1 MTTDSHLP
9 SSVATPAD
17 VEALETAARRVET
30 PCGDS
35 TMVWHVWGEGRPVV
49 LLHGGAG
56 SWTHWVRNIAP
67 LARAGCRVCVPDLPG
82 SGDSAP
88 PPNGEDADAL
98 PPGLEQG
105 LGLLIP
111 GEACDVVGFS
121 FGAMVGAFIAS
132 RDAVPVRQ
140 LVLVGAPALSR
151 EPSPRLD
158 LRGWKALPPGPERQ
172 AVQRHNLRSL
182 MLADDEAVDALS
194 IALQSANV
202 ERDRMTRRRLSQTDV
217 LVRTLP
223 RVGCPVSGIWGSEDA
238 LYRGRTPI
246 IGAALAH
253 APAFRTLTL
262 IPGAG
267 HWVQYERAAAF
278 NEALLAALAAVPV
291 QAGQA

>member
-1 MTTDSHLP
+1 M
-9 SSVATPAD
+9 TPATSLPPSVSTLAD
-17 VEALETAARRVET
+17 VAALEKAARRVET
-30 PCGDS
+30 PCGDAAL
-35 TMVWHVWGEGRPVV
+35 VWHVWGEGRPVV

-56 SWTHWVRNIAP
+56 SWTHWVRNVAP
-67 LARAGCRVCVPDLPG
+67 LVRAGCRVCVPDLPG

-88 PPNGEDADAL
+88 PPDGEDADAL
-98 PPGLEQG
+98 PPWIEQG

-121 FGAMVGAFIAS
+121 FGAMVGAFIAA
-132 RDAVPVRQ
+132 RGAVPVRQ
-140 LVLVGAPALSR
+140 LVLVGAPALSHER
-151 EPSPRLD
+151 SPRLD

-182 MLADDEAVDALS
+182 MLADEHAVDALS
-194 IALQSANV
+194 IALHSANV

-238 LYRGRTPI
+238 LYRGRTSV
-246 IGAALAH
+246 IGAALSQ

-262 IPGAG
+262 IPAAG
-267 HWVQYERAAAF
+267 HWVQYEQATAF
-278 NEALLAALAAVPV
+278 NDALLAALAAVPCP
-291 QAGQA
+291 QA

>member
-1 MTTDSHLP
+1 MPVETCLP
-9 SSVATPAD
+9 SAIATPAD
-17 VEALETAARRVET
+17 VTALEAAARRVQT

-35 TMVWHVWGEGRPVV
+35 TLVWRVWGEGRPVV

-67 LARAGCRVCVPDLPG
+67 LARFGCRVCVPDLPG
-82 SGDSAP
+82 SGDSAS

-98 PPGLEQG
+98 PPWIEQG
-105 LGLLIP
+105 LALLIP
-111 GEACDVVGFS
+111 GEACDLVGFS
-121 FGAMVGAFIAS
+121 FGAMVGAFIAA
-132 RDAVPVRQ
+132 RAAERVRQ

-158 LRGWKALPPGPERQ
+158 LRGWRALPPGPERQ

-182 MLADDEAVDALS
+182 MLAREESVDALS
-194 IALQSANV
+194 IALHTANV

-223 RVGCPVSGIWGSEDA
+223 RIGCPVSGIWGADDA

-246 IGAALAH
+246 IGAALAQ
-253 APAFRTLTL
+253 APAFATLTL
-262 IPGAG
+262 IPDAG
-267 HWVQYERAAAF
+267 HWVQYERATAF
-278 NEALLAALAAVPV
+278 SEALLAALAAVPM
-291 QAGQA
+291 QA